1 MPPPNSGQR
10 RRTMQ
15 KRDRF
20 LLEQMMMK
28 CWHVTDDMDT
38 ISEYVANQYSDI
50 PTKHVDALLNMLVG
64 MRTLYDQRFSNTMD
78 LFAELIRKGDVK

>member
-1 MPPPNSGQR
+1 
-10 RRTMQ
+10 MQ

-38 ISEYVANQYSDI
+38 ISDYVANQYSDI

>member
-1 MPPPNSGQR
+1 
-10 RRTMQ
+10 MQ

-28 CWHVTDDMDT
+28 CWHATDDMDT
-38 ISEYVANQYSDI
+38 IAEYVANQYSNI
-50 PTKHVDALLNMLVG
+50 PAKQVDALLNMLVG
-64 MRTLYDQRFSNTMD
+64 MRTLYDHRFSSTMD

>member
-1 MPPPNSGQR
+1 
-10 RRTMQ
+10 MQ

-38 ISEYVANQYSDI
+38 ISEYVATQYSDI
-50 PTKHVDALLNMLVG
+50 PAKHVDALLNMLVG